1 MTRYV
6 PLPVELTAAGP
17 AQQRRWTVLIRWI
30 MLIPHY
36 VVLYVLGIVSAVV
49 AFIGWWGALF
59 TGLLPEFAVSY
70 LSGYTRW
77 STRVQAY
84 ALLLTDQYPPFS
96 LDDKPSYPVRIA
108 IPPRDR
114 LNRVAVLFR
123 VILAIPASLLNALVA
138 IGGTTIVA
146 FIAWL
151 IALITGKLP
160 TSLHQAYTAILR
172 YTTRLS
178 CYSYM
183 LTAAYPRGLF
193 GDGTAVPPA
202 GDFAPAASGYEAP
215 AAPAASGD
223 ETPVAPAAPGDGTLG
238 DEVPVVPADSGD
250 EVPVAPAGSAD
261 ETSAAPG
268 YGTLGYGIP
277 GYGASGYGAPG
288 YGALGYGIP
297 GYETPAAWQSA
308 DWRLLLVRG
317 AKQLLG
323 WFIGIGVVIWVAW
336 IVVAT
341 INSANGISTS
351 NAIHVVNTANNTLTG
366 ELNNYQKTVQ
376 ACTNA
381 ACVETADAQA
391 ATAFTNFASTV
402 HGTPMPGSA
411 VAAANKV
418 YSEASEVAQD
428 LTRLSH
434 LSPTISA
441 SQYESTANSTGIG
454 QTSTQL
460 QQDISALSDALNI
473 SR

>member
-1 MTRYV
+1 MSPEAMTRGV
-6 PLPVELTAAGP
+6 PLPVELAAAGP
-17 AQQRRWTVLIRWI
+17 APQRRWTVLIRWI
-30 MLIPHY
+30 MLFPHY
-36 VVLYVLGIVSAVV
+36 VVLYVLSIVAAVV

-59 TGLLPEFAVSY
+59 TGRLPEFAVSY
-70 LSGYTRW
+70 LSGFTRW

-96 LDDKPSYPVRIA
+96 LDDDPSYPVRIA
-108 IPPRDR
+108 IPPQDG
-114 LNRVAVLFR
+114 LNRVAILFR
-123 VILAIPASLLNALVA
+123 VILVIPASLLNAFVA

-172 YTTRLS
+172 YTTRYN
-178 CYSYM
+178 CYFYM

-193 GDGTAVPPA
+193 GDGVAIPPT
-202 GDFAPAASGYEAP
+202 GDFAPVASGDEAPAPSGDEIPAAPAASADEVPAAPAASADEVPAAPAASGYEAP
-215 AAPAASGD
+215 AAPGY
-223 ETPVAPAAPGDGTLG
+223 EIPVA
-238 DEVPVVPADSGD
+238 
-250 EVPVAPAGSAD
+250 
-261 ETSAAPG
+261 
-268 YGTLGYGIP
+268 
-277 GYGASGYGAPG
+277 
-288 YGALGYGIP
+288 
-297 GYETPAAWQSA
+297 PAAWQSA
-308 DWRLLLVRG
+308 DWRLLLARG

-323 WFIGIGVVIWVAW
+323 WFIGIGVVIWVAG
-336 IVVAT
+336 IVLGA
-341 INSANGISTS
+341 INSANGVSTA
-351 NAIHVVNTANNTLTG
+351 NAIHAMKAANSTLTT

-381 ACVETADAQA
+381 TCVETADARA

-402 HGTPMPGSA
+402 HGTPMPASA

-418 YSEASEVAQD
+418 YSDASEVAQD

-434 LSPTISA
+434 LGPSISA

-454 QTSTQL
+454 QASTQL
-460 QQDISALSDALNI
+460 QQDFSALSNTLNS